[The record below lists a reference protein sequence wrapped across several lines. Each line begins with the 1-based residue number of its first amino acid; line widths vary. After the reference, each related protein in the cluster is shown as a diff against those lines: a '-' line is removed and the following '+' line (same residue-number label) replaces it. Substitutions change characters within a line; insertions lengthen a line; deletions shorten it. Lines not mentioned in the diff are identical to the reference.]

1 MNPNAS
7 EAAADVR
14 RIAFRLMADVGG
26 GHYGGNLS
34 EIEILTVLYRDV
46 LHIKPEDPK
55 WEGRDR
61 FVMAK
66 GHGGFGLYA
75 ALCYSGFVSYEEL
88 ARGDGCG
95 VMVSKHAST
104 HVAGVE
110 VSTGSLGQGL
120 SIACGMALAMKADHK
135 ASRVYTLLGDGE
147 CNEGQVWEA
156 AMLAG
161 KYRLDNLAAVIDNNR
176 LEFDGRT
183 EDIMPVEPLRAKWEA
198 FGWNVEEVDGH
209 DVEQLRAAFQKAGQ
223 TPGRPTVIIA
233 YTVKGKGISYME
245 DRVEWHAG
253 AVTKEQFEIG
263 MRELEA

>member
-1 MNPNAS
+1 MERNAS
-7 EAAADVR
+7 EAAAAVR

-34 EIEILTVLYRDV
+34 EIEILSVLYHDV
-46 LHIKPEDPK
+46 LRVKPEDPK
-55 WEGRDR
+55 WEERDR
-61 FVMAK
+61 FVMSK

-75 ALCYSGFVSYEEL
+75 ALCHFGFVSYEEL
-88 ARGDGCG
+88 AGGDACG
-95 VMVSKHAST
+95 VMVPKHAST

-120 SIACGMALAMKADHK
+120 SIACGMALALKADRK
-135 ASRVYTLLGDGE
+135 TARVYTLLGDGE

-161 KYRLDNLAAVIDNNR
+161 KYKLDNLAAVIDNNR
-176 LEFDGRT
+176 LEFDGKT
-183 EDIMPVEPLRAKWEA
+183 EDVMPIEPLRAKWEA
-198 FGWNVEEVDGH
+198 FGWNVEVADGH
-209 DVEQLRAAFQKAGQ
+209 DVAQLRAAFQRAEQ
-223 TPGRPTVIIA
+223 FSGRPTVVIA

-245 DRVEWHAG
+245 GRTEWHAG
-253 AVTKEQFEIG
+253 AVTKEQFAIG